1 MKGLAKGIIIGA
13 GVIAGA
19 VGGIIGYRKAK
30 KEDEAEAE
38 AKEPMEINPEYAETF
53 LEEDEPTV
61 EVEEPKK
68 G

>member
-30 KEDEAEAE
+30 KEDKIEAE
-38 AKEPMEINPEYAETF
+38 AKEPMEFNPEYAETF

-61 EVEEPKK
+61 EVEETK